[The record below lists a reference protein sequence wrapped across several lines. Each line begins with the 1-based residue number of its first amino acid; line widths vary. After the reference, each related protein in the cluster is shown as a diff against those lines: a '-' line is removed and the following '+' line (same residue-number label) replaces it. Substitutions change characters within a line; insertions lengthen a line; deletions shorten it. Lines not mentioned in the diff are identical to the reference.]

1 MNQASPRLHIAL
13 VHPEIG
19 PNAGSV
25 GRLCLAIGARLH
37 LVHPLGFQTDERAVR
52 RAGLDYW
59 KEVDVVEHADL
70 DAFLRWAGDRRVWLY
85 SSHGAR
91 AYTSADYRRDDV
103 LIFGSESKGL
113 PREMI
118 RARGALRIPMPGNVR
133 SINLS
138 NAVSVVAW
146 EALRQIEPQLFEE
159 PR

>member
-1 MNQASPRLHIAL
+1 MIGEPRLHVAL

-19 PNAGSV
+19 PNAGST

-59 KEVDVVEHADL
+59 HEVDVVEHADL
-70 DAFLRWAGDRRVWLY
+70 DSFLAWAEGRRCWLY

-91 AYTSADYRRDDV
+91 AYTSARYARGDV
-103 LIFGSESKGL
+103 LIFGRESTGL
-113 PREMI
+113 PRELI

-146 EALRQIEPQLFEE
+146 EALRQIEPHLFED